1 MARGRELSNLSEGK
15 MEGTTKDQLSEHSL
29 SELVQQLSAQTST
42 LVRDEIRL
50 AQLELQ
56 EKGKRAG
63 IGAGLFGGTGLV
75 ALYGLGAL
83 IAAVIMLIA
92 TALEPWL
99 AALIVSVGLFALAGI
114 LALTGKKQVEKA
126 TPPAPEQAI
135 QSAKQDVEVVK
146 ERSGRA

>member
-1 MARGRELSNLSEGK
+1 
-15 MEGTTKDQLSEHSL
+15 MEGTTRDQLSDHSL
-29 SELVQQLSAQTST
+29 SELVQQLSKQTST

-50 AQLELQ
+50 AQLEVQ

-63 IGAGLFGGTGLV
+63 IGAGLFGGSGLV

-99 AALIVSVGLFALAGI
+99 AALIVAVGLFAVAGV
-114 LALTGKKQVEKA
+114 LALTGKKQVEEA
-126 TPPAPEQAI
+126 VPPAPEQAI
-135 QSAKQDVEVVK
+135 ESAKQDVEVVK
-146 ERSGRA
+146 ERAGRA

>member
-1 MARGRELSNLSEGK
+1 
-15 MEGTTKDQLSEHSL
+15 MEGSTRDQLSDRSL
-29 SELVQQLSAQTST
+29 SELVQQLSTQTST

-63 IGAGLFGGTGLV
+63 IGAGLFGGSGLV

-114 LALTGKKQVEKA
+114 LALTGKKQVEEA

-146 ERSGRA
+146 ERAGRA

>member
-1 MARGRELSNLSEGK
+1 
-15 MEGTTKDQLSEHSL
+15 MEGTTRDQLSDHSL
-29 SELVQQLSAQTST
+29 SELVQQLSQQTST

-63 IGAGLFGGTGLV
+63 IGAGLFGGSGLV

-114 LALTGKKQVEKA
+114 LALTGKKQVAEA

-146 ERSGRA
+146 ERAGRA